1 MRRIVSSE
9 SVTGGHPDK
18 LCDQVSDGVL
28 DAILAQDPSARVAV
42 ECAAKD
48 ATFFVFGEISSS
60 AYVDVREVVRDV
72 LYENGYQDAELG
84 VSAESV
90 GVLSSIS
97 RQSADIALGVD
108 RDDPLAQGA
117 GDQGMMIGYATDE
130 TPDLMPLPLSLARD
144 LTRRLT
150 SDREDGLLPWLRP
163 DGKAQVSI
171 AYEGDKPVEITSVVI
186 SAQHAD
192 EVSIDEVRIAL
203 ELLAAQHL
211 PDALLSERTAYH
223 FNPTGRFVIGGPAA
237 DSGLTG
243 RKIIVDTYGGAAR
256 HGGGAFSGKDPSKVD
271 RTGAY
276 AARWLAKSIVASR
289 LAPRAE
295 VELAYA
301 IGVADPVAVAVN
313 TFGAADDEALARRL
327 VEAFDLRPGAI
338 VAELG
343 LREIR
348 YRNVARN
355 GHFGRA
361 ADDAPWEQEVKL

>member
-1 MRRIVSSE
+1 MRRLVSSE

-28 DAILAQDPSARVAV
+28 DAILAQDPGARVAV

-48 ATFFVFGEISSS
+48 ATFFVFGEVSSS
-60 AYVDVREVVRDV
+60 AYVDVPAIVRDV
-72 LYENGYQDAELG
+72 LWTNGYQDAELG

-90 GVLSSIS
+90 GIITSIS
-97 RQSADIALGVD
+97 RQSPDIALGVD
-108 RDDPLAQGA
+108 RVDPLAAGA
-117 GDQGMMIGYATDE
+117 GDQGLMIGYATDE

-144 LTRRLT
+144 LTERLT
-150 SDREDGLLPWLRP
+150 IDREMGIVPWLRP

-171 AYEGDKPVEITSVVI
+171 AYEGDRPVEITSVVI

-192 EVSIDEVRIAL
+192 EISIDEVRIAL
-203 ELLAAQHL
+203 ERLASQHL
-211 PDALLSERTAYH
+211 PDALLSGRTAYH
-223 FNPTGRFVIGGPAA
+223 FNPTGRFVIGGPSA

-276 AARWLAKSIVASR
+276 AARWIAKSIVASR

-301 IGVADPVAVAVN
+301 IGVAEPVAVAVN
-313 TFGAADDEALARRL
+313 TFGAADDEDLAALVLAR
-327 VEAFDLRPGAI
+327 FDLRPGALI
-338 VAELG
+338 ERLG
-343 LREIR
+343 LREVV
-348 YRNVARN
+348 YRNVARK

-361 ADDAPWEQEVKL
+361 ASDAPWEEEVKL